1 MNRYLADG
9 AEMELALRDDVE
21 ERRYQK
27 SIKAKL
33 AKRAAKDYGA
43 LVRVA
48 LGEG

>member
-1 MNRYLADG
+1 VRVSV
-9 AEMELALRDDVE
+9 RVRVRVRVE